1 MTTLPGAAFFDS
13 ALSFGMIRGGKI
25 DAAILGAMQ
34 VSATGDLANWMIPGK
49 MVKGPGGAMDLVHG
63 AGRVIV
69 LMEHVAKDG
78 SAKIVDACTLP
89 LTGRGVVDRIITDLA
104 VIDVTPDGLVLVE
117 LAPGV
122 TVEQVRQATEPPL
135 RIARN
140 WTTEGP
146 RSMSENDVVIVA
158 AARTPQGRLKGQL
171 AAFTAPQLGS
181 FAIRGALEQG
191 GVDPADVDA
200 VIVGQVLAAGS
211 GQNAARQAAIGAGI
225 GWDVPA
231 HSVNKVCL
239 SGLTA
244 VIDAA
249 RMIRTGDAEVVVAA
263 GMESMTR
270 APHLLMGSRD
280 GWTYGTVEVL
290 DHMAY
295 DGLTDA
301 YDRES
306 MGASTERHNARYELT
321 REAQDQVAA
330 LSHQRAAAAQESGV
344 LDAEIVAVEVPQRRG
359 EPVRVTRDEGVRPE
373 TTVETLAGLRPA
385 FAEGGSITAGNSS
398 QISDGA
404 SAVVVTTRATAE
416 AKGWPVLVTVGASG
430 QTAGPDNSLQAQP
443 ARAIEQA
450 CRKQGITPQ
459 DLDLVEINEAFGA
472 VVARS
477 QTELGLDGDIV
488 NVHGG
493 GIAIGH
499 PIGASGNRLVVHV
512 AHELARRGGG
522 TAAVGLCGGGGQ
534 GEALILTR

>member
-1 MTTLPGAAFFDS
+1 
-13 ALSFGMIRGGKI
+13 
-25 DAAILGAMQ
+25 
-34 VSATGDLANWMIPGK
+34 
-49 MVKGPGGAMDLVHG
+49 
-63 AGRVIV
+63 
-69 LMEHVAKDG
+69 
-78 SAKIVDACTLP
+78 
-89 LTGRGVVDRIITDLA
+89 
-104 VIDVTPDGLVLVE
+104 
-117 LAPGV
+117 
-122 TVEQVRQATEPPL
+122 
-135 RIARN
+135 
-140 WTTEGP
+140 
-146 RSMSENDVVIVA
+146 MSENDVVIVA

-321 REAQDQVAA
+321 RQMQDQVAA

-373 TTVETLAGLRPA
+373 TTVETLAGLRAA

-404 SAVVVTTRATAE
+404 SAVVVTTRGTAE

-477 QTELGLDGDIV
+477 QTELGLHGDIV

>member
-1 MTTLPGAAFFDS
+1 MS
-13 ALSFGMIRGGKI
+13 AH
-25 DAAILGAMQ
+25 DH
-34 VSATGDLANWMIPGK
+34 P
-49 MVKGPGGAMDLVHG
+49 
-63 AGRVIV
+63 
-69 LMEHVAKDG
+69 KD
-78 SAKIVDACTLP
+78 
-89 LTGRGVVDRIITDLA
+89 
-104 VIDVTPDGLVLVE
+104 
-117 LAPGV
+117 
-122 TVEQVRQATEPPL
+122 Q
-135 RIARN
+135 
-140 WTTEGP
+140 
-146 RSMSENDVVIVA
+146 DVVIVA

-171 AAFTAPQLGS
+171 ASFTAPQLGA

-191 GVDPADVDA
+191 SIDPSDVDA

-244 VIDAA
+244 IIDAS
-249 RMIRTGDAEVVVAA
+249 RMIRTGDAKVVVAA

-280 GWTYGTVEVL
+280 GWTYGSVEVL
-290 DHMAY
+290 DHMAF

-301 YDRES
+301 YDKES
-306 MGASTERHNARYELT
+306 MGASTERHNARYDLT
-321 REAQDQVAA
+321 RDAQDQVAA
-330 LSHQRAAAAQESGV
+330 LSHQHAAAAQAAGV
-344 LDAEIVAVEVPQRRG
+344 FDDEIVPVAVPQRRG
-359 EPVRVTRDEGVRPE
+359 EPVLVTADEGIRPD
-373 TTVETLAGLRPA
+373 TTVESLAGLRAA
-385 FAEGGSITAGNSS
+385 FADGGSITAGNSS

-404 SAVVVTTRATAE
+404 SAVVVTTRGTAE

-443 ARAIEQA
+443 ARAIERA
-450 CRKQGITPQ
+450 CEKQGIAPA
-459 DLDLVEINEAFGA
+459 DLDVVEINEAFGA

-477 QTELGLDGDIV
+477 QVELGLSSDVV
-488 NVHGG
+488 NIHGG

-499 PIGASGNRLVVHV
+499 PIGASGTRLVVHV
-512 AHELARRGGG
+512 AHELARRGSG

>member
-1 MTTLPGAAFFDS
+1 MT
-13 ALSFGMIRGGKI
+13 
-25 DAAILGAMQ
+25 
-34 VSATGDLANWMIPGK
+34 
-49 MVKGPGGAMDLVHG
+49 
-63 AGRVIV
+63 
-69 LMEHVAKDG
+69 
-78 SAKIVDACTLP
+78 
-89 LTGRGVVDRIITDLA
+89 
-104 VIDVTPDGLVLVE
+104 
-117 LAPGV
+117 
-122 TVEQVRQATEPPL
+122 
-135 RIARN
+135 
-140 WTTEGP
+140 
-146 RSMSENDVVIVA
+146 ENDVVVVA

-171 AAFTAPQLGS
+171 AAFTAPQLGAL
-181 FAIRGALEQG
+181 AIRGALEQAA
-191 GVDPADVDA
+191 VDPAAVDA

-244 VIDAA
+244 IIDAA

-270 APHLLMGSRD
+270 APHMLMGSRD
-280 GWTYGTVEVL
+280 GWAYGSVEVL

-321 REAQDQVAA
+321 REAQDRVAA
-330 LSHQRAAAAQESGV
+330 LSHQRADAAQEAGV
-344 LDAEIVAVEVPQRRG
+344 FDAEIIPVEVPQRRG
-359 EPVRVTRDEGVRPE
+359 EPVRVTTDEGVRPD
-373 TTVETLAGLRPA
+373 TTEETLARLRAA

-404 SAVVVTTRATAE
+404 SAVVVTTRRTAE
-416 AKGWPVLVTVGASG
+416 SRNWPVLATIGASG

-443 ARAIEQA
+443 ARAIERA
-450 CRKQGITPQ
+450 CEKQGIAPSK
-459 DLDLVEINEAFGA
+459 LDVVEINEAFGA

-477 QTELGLDGDIV
+477 QVELGLDEGIV

-499 PIGASGNRLVVHV
+499 PIGASGNRLVVHAV
-512 AHELARRGGG
+512 HELVRRGGG

>member
-1 MTTLPGAAFFDS
+1 M
-13 ALSFGMIRGGKI
+13 
-25 DAAILGAMQ
+25 
-34 VSATGDLANWMIPGK
+34 
-49 MVKGPGGAMDLVHG
+49 
-63 AGRVIV
+63 
-69 LMEHVAKDG
+69 
-78 SAKIVDACTLP
+78 
-89 LTGRGVVDRIITDLA
+89 
-104 VIDVTPDGLVLVE
+104 
-117 LAPGV
+117 
-122 TVEQVRQATEPPL
+122 
-135 RIARN
+135 
-140 WTTEGP
+140 
-146 RSMSENDVVIVA
+146 NDNDIVIVA

-191 GVDPADVDA
+191 FVDPGDVDA

-244 VIDAA
+244 IIDAA

-270 APHLLMGSRD
+270 APHMLMGSRD
-280 GWTYGTVEVL
+280 GWAYGSVEVL

-321 REAQDQVAA
+321 REAQDRVAA
-330 LSHQRAAAAQESGV
+330 LSHQRAAAAQETGV
-344 LDAEIVAVEVPQRRG
+344 FEAEIVAVDVPQRRG
-359 EPVRVTRDEGVRPE
+359 EPVRVTKDEGVRPD
-373 TTVETLAGLRPA
+373 TTVETLGGLRAA

-404 SAVVVTTRATAE
+404 SAVVVTARRTAV
-416 AKGWPVLVTVGASG
+416 AKGWSVLATVGASG

-443 ARAIEQA
+443 ARAIERA
-450 CRKQGITPQ
+450 CEKQGIAPS

-477 QTELGLDGDIV
+477 QVELGLDEDIV
-488 NVHGG
+488 NIHGG

-512 AHELARRGGG
+512 VHELVRRGGG
-522 TAAVGLCGGGGQ
+522 TVAVGLCGGGGQ

>member
-1 MTTLPGAAFFDS
+1 
-13 ALSFGMIRGGKI
+13 
-25 DAAILGAMQ
+25 MQ
-34 VSATGDLANWMIPGK
+34 D
-49 MVKGPGGAMDLVHG
+49 
-63 AGRVIV
+63 
-69 LMEHVAKDG
+69 
-78 SAKIVDACTLP
+78 
-89 LTGRGVVDRIITDLA
+89 TD
-104 VIDVTPDGLVLVE
+104 I
-117 LAPGV
+117 
-122 TVEQVRQATEPPL
+122 
-135 RIARN
+135 
-140 WTTEGP
+140 
-146 RSMSENDVVIVA
+146 VIVA

-171 AAFTAPQLGS
+171 ASFTAPQLGS
-181 FAIRGALEQG
+181 FAIRGALKQAS
-191 GVDPADVDA
+191 VDPTEVDA

-211 GQNAARQAAIGAGI
+211 GQNAARQASIGAGI

-244 VIDAA
+244 IIDAA
-249 RMIRTGDAEVVVAA
+249 RMIRTGDADVVVAA

-280 GWTYGTVEVL
+280 GWTYGSVEVL
-290 DHMAY
+290 DHMAF

-301 YDRES
+301 YDHES
-306 MGASTERHNARYELT
+306 MGASTERHNARFELT
-321 REAQDQVAA
+321 REAQDAVAA
-330 LSHQRAAAAQESGV
+330 LSHQRAAAAQSAGV
-344 LDAEIVAVEVPQRRG
+344 FADEIVPVSVPQRRG
-359 EPVRVTRDEGVRPE
+359 EDVVVSVDEGVRPD
-373 TTVETLAGLRPA
+373 TTVESLAGLRAA

-404 SAVVVTTRATAE
+404 SAVIVTHRAHAE

-443 ARAIEQA
+443 ARAIERA
-450 CRKQGITPQ
+450 CAKQGIEPS

-477 QTELGLDGDIV
+477 QTELALDPSLV
-488 NVHGG
+488 NIHGG

-499 PIGASGNRLVVHV
+499 PIGVSGNRLVVHI
-512 AHELARRGGG
+512 AHELARRGSG

>member
-1 MTTLPGAAFFDS
+1 MT
-13 ALSFGMIRGGKI
+13 
-25 DAAILGAMQ
+25 
-34 VSATGDLANWMIPGK
+34 
-49 MVKGPGGAMDLVHG
+49 
-63 AGRVIV
+63 
-69 LMEHVAKDG
+69 
-78 SAKIVDACTLP
+78 
-89 LTGRGVVDRIITDLA
+89 
-104 VIDVTPDGLVLVE
+104 
-117 LAPGV
+117 
-122 TVEQVRQATEPPL
+122 
-135 RIARN
+135 
-140 WTTEGP
+140 
-146 RSMSENDVVIVA
+146 ENDVVIVA

-181 FAIRGALEQG
+181 LAIRGALEQG
-191 GVDPADVDA
+191 SIAPADIDA

-280 GWTYGTVEVL
+280 GWAYGSVEVL

-306 MGASTERHNARYELT
+306 MGASTERHNARFDLT
-321 REAQDQVAA
+321 RQAQDRVAA
-330 LSHQRAAAAQESGV
+330 LSHQRATAAQEAGV
-344 LDAEIVAVEVPQRRG
+344 FDEEIVAVDVPQRRG
-359 EPVRVTRDEGVRPE
+359 EPVRVTKDEGVRPD
-373 TTVETLAGLRPA
+373 TTVETLAGLRAA

-398 QISDGA
+398 PISDGA
-404 SAVVVTTRATAE
+404 SAVVVTTRRTAQ

-443 ARAIEQA
+443 ARAIERA
-450 CRKQGITPQ
+450 CEKQGIAPSE
-459 DLDLVEINEAFGA
+459 LDLVEINEAFGA

-477 QTELGLDGDIV
+477 QVELGLDEAIV
-488 NVHGG
+488 NIHGG

-512 AHELARRGGG
+512 AHELARRGAG

>member
-1 MTTLPGAAFFDS
+1 MT
-13 ALSFGMIRGGKI
+13 
-25 DAAILGAMQ
+25 
-34 VSATGDLANWMIPGK
+34 
-49 MVKGPGGAMDLVHG
+49 H
-63 AGRVIV
+63 
-69 LMEHVAKDG
+69 
-78 SAKIVDACTLP
+78 
-89 LTGRGVVDRIITDLA
+89 TD
-104 VIDVTPDGLVLVE
+104 I
-117 LAPGV
+117 
-122 TVEQVRQATEPPL
+122 
-135 RIARN
+135 
-140 WTTEGP
+140 
-146 RSMSENDVVIVA
+146 VIVA

-191 GVDPADVDA
+191 SIGAADVDA

-244 VIDAA
+244 IIDAA
-249 RMIRTGDAEVVVAA
+249 RMIRTGDAGVVVAA

-280 GWTYGTVEVL
+280 GWTYGSIEVL

-306 MGASTERHNARYELT
+306 MGASTERHNARFELT
-321 REAQDQVAA
+321 RQAQDRVAA
-330 LSHQRAAAAQESGV
+330 LSHQRSAAAQEAGV
-344 LDAEIVAVEVPQRRG
+344 LDAEIVAVEVPQRKG
-359 EPVRVTRDEGVRPE
+359 DPVLVKKDEGIRPD
-373 TTVETLAGLRPA
+373 TTVETLAGLRSA
-385 FAEGGSITAGNSS
+385 FADGGSITAGNSS

-404 SAVVVTTRATAE
+404 SAVVVTTRGTAE
-416 AKGWPVLVTVGASG
+416 EKGWTVLATVGASG

-443 ARAIEQA
+443 ARAIERA
-450 CRKQGITPQ
+450 CQKQGIAVA
-459 DLDLVEINEAFGA
+459 DLDVVEINEAFGA

-477 QTELGLDGDIV
+477 QAELGLDESVV
-488 NVHGG
+488 NIHGG

-499 PIGASGNRLVVHV
+499 PIGVSGNRLVVHAV
-512 AHELARRGGG
+512 HELARRGSG

>member
-1 MTTLPGAAFFDS
+1 MS
-13 ALSFGMIRGGKI
+13 AH
-25 DAAILGAMQ
+25 DH
-34 VSATGDLANWMIPGK
+34 P
-49 MVKGPGGAMDLVHG
+49 
-63 AGRVIV
+63 
-69 LMEHVAKDG
+69 KD
-78 SAKIVDACTLP
+78 
-89 LTGRGVVDRIITDLA
+89 
-104 VIDVTPDGLVLVE
+104 
-117 LAPGV
+117 
-122 TVEQVRQATEPPL
+122 Q
-135 RIARN
+135 
-140 WTTEGP
+140 
-146 RSMSENDVVIVA
+146 DVVIVA

-171 AAFTAPQLGS
+171 ASFTAPQLGA

-191 GVDPADVDA
+191 SIDPSEVDA

-244 VIDAA
+244 IIDAS
-249 RMIRTGDAEVVVAA
+249 RMIRTGDAKVVVAA

-280 GWTYGTVEVL
+280 GWTYGSVEVL

-306 MGASTERHNARYELT
+306 MGASTERHNARYDLT
-321 REAQDQVAA
+321 RDAQDQVAA
-330 LSHQRAAAAQESGV
+330 LSHQRAAAAQAAAV
-344 LDAEIVAVEVPQRRG
+344 FDDEIVPVAVPQRRG
-359 EPVRVTRDEGVRPE
+359 EPVLVTADEGIRPD
-373 TTVETLAGLRPA
+373 TTVESLAGLRAA
-385 FAEGGSITAGNSS
+385 FADGGSITAGNSS

-404 SAVVVTTRATAE
+404 SAVVVTTRGTAE

-443 ARAIEQA
+443 ARAIGRA
-450 CRKQGITPQ
+450 CEKQGIAPA
-459 DLDLVEINEAFGA
+459 DLDVVEINEAFGA

-477 QTELGLDGDIV
+477 QVELGLSSDVV
-488 NVHGG
+488 NIHGG

-499 PIGASGNRLVVHV
+499 PIGASGTRLVVHV
-512 AHELARRGGG
+512 AHELARRGSG

>member
-1 MTTLPGAAFFDS
+1 MS
-13 ALSFGMIRGGKI
+13 AH
-25 DAAILGAMQ
+25 D
-34 VSATGDLANWMIPGK
+34 
-49 MVKGPGGAMDLVHG
+49 H
-63 AGRVIV
+63 
-69 LMEHVAKDG
+69 
-78 SAKIVDACTLP
+78 
-89 LTGRGVVDRIITDLA
+89 
-104 VIDVTPDGLVLVE
+104 
-117 LAPGV
+117 
-122 TVEQVRQATEPPL
+122 
-135 RIARN
+135 
-140 WTTEGP
+140 P
-146 RSMSENDVVIVA
+146 RDQDVVIVA

-171 AAFTAPQLGS
+171 ASFTAPQLGA

-191 GVDPADVDA
+191 SIDPSDVEA

-244 VIDAA
+244 IIDAS
-249 RMIRTGDAEVVVAA
+249 RMIRTGDAKVVVAA

-280 GWTYGTVEVL
+280 GWTYGSVEVL

-306 MGASTERHNARYELT
+306 MGASTERHNARYDLT
-321 REAQDQVAA
+321 RDAQDQVAA
-330 LSHQRAAAAQESGV
+330 LSHQRAAAAQAAAMF
-344 LDAEIVAVEVPQRRG
+344 DDEIVPVAVPQRRG
-359 EPVRVTRDEGVRPE
+359 EPVLVTADEGIRPD
-373 TTVETLAGLRPA
+373 TTVESLAGLRAA
-385 FAEGGSITAGNSS
+385 FADGGSITAGNSS

-404 SAVVVTTRATAE
+404 SAVVVTTRGTAE

-443 ARAIEQA
+443 ARAIERA
-450 CRKQGITPQ
+450 CEKQGIAPA
-459 DLDLVEINEAFGA
+459 DLDVVEINEAFGA

-477 QTELGLDGDIV
+477 QVEHGLSSDVV
-488 NVHGG
+488 NIHGG

-499 PIGASGNRLVVHV
+499 PIGASGTRLVVHV
-512 AHELARRGGG
+512 AHELARRGSG

>member
-1 MTTLPGAAFFDS
+1 
-13 ALSFGMIRGGKI
+13 
-25 DAAILGAMQ
+25 
-34 VSATGDLANWMIPGK
+34 
-49 MVKGPGGAMDLVHG
+49 
-63 AGRVIV
+63 
-69 LMEHVAKDG
+69 
-78 SAKIVDACTLP
+78 
-89 LTGRGVVDRIITDLA
+89 
-104 VIDVTPDGLVLVE
+104 
-117 LAPGV
+117 
-122 TVEQVRQATEPPL
+122 
-135 RIARN
+135 
-140 WTTEGP
+140 
-146 RSMSENDVVIVA
+146 MSENDVVIVA

-231 HSVNKVCL
+231 HSVNKVFL

-373 TTVETLAGLRPA
+373 TTVETLAGLRAA

-404 SAVVVTTRATAE
+404 SAVVVTTRGTAE

-477 QTELGLDGDIV
+477 QTELGLDGEIV

>member
-1 MTTLPGAAFFDS
+1 MT
-13 ALSFGMIRGGKI
+13 
-25 DAAILGAMQ
+25 
-34 VSATGDLANWMIPGK
+34 
-49 MVKGPGGAMDLVHG
+49 
-63 AGRVIV
+63 
-69 LMEHVAKDG
+69 
-78 SAKIVDACTLP
+78 
-89 LTGRGVVDRIITDLA
+89 
-104 VIDVTPDGLVLVE
+104 
-117 LAPGV
+117 
-122 TVEQVRQATEPPL
+122 
-135 RIARN
+135 
-140 WTTEGP
+140 
-146 RSMSENDVVIVA
+146 ENDVVIVA

-181 FAIRGALEQG
+181 FAIRGALEQASI
-191 GVDPADVDA
+191 DPADVDA

-244 VIDAA
+244 IIDAA
-249 RMIRTGDAEVVVAA
+249 RMIRTGDADVVVAA

-270 APHLLMGSRD
+270 APHMLMGSRD
-280 GWTYGTVEVL
+280 GWTYGSVEVL

-321 REAQDQVAA
+321 REAQDRVAA
-330 LSHQRAAAAQESGV
+330 LSHQRAAAAQEAGIF
-344 LDAEIVAVEVPQRRG
+344 DAEIVAVEVPQRRG
-359 EPVRVTRDEGVRPE
+359 EPVRATKDEGVRPE
-373 TTVETLAGLRPA
+373 TTVETLAGLRAA

-404 SAVVVTTRATAE
+404 SAVVVTTRGTAE

-443 ARAIEQA
+443 ARAIERA
-450 CRKQGITPQ
+450 CEKQCISAA
-459 DLDLVEINEAFGA
+459 DLDIVEINEAFGA

-477 QTELGLDGDIV
+477 EVELGLDDGIV
-488 NVHGG
+488 NIHGG

-512 AHELARRGGG
+512 AHELVRRGGG